1 MYAICW
7 NIWGFFPLKYLQ
19 EPFHG
24 KQQGHSLNWNVER
37 RQNHDEGD
45 DTGARDRGQGQAR
58 YRGH

>member
-1 MYAICW
+1 MLEHLG
-7 NIWGFFPLKYLQ
+7 GFSLKYLQ